1 MMRALRFAA
10 LLVGLAGCATWRP
23 VTAPDGQP
31 GMEVRC
37 HHDQWRCA
45 EKAERVCMH
54 GYAVLDDGVREQTV
68 VRPNGIPATH
78 QMVFQGFIVIRCK
91 SF

>member
-10 LLVGLAGCATWRP
+10 LLAGLAGCATWRP

-78 QMVFQGFIVIRCK
+78 QMVFHGFIVIRCK
-91 SF
+91 